1 MIKKSSYLS
10 LLLMFLLLAETS
22 SRALSEGQTQRED
35 IGVQLRAELVVVP
48 VQVVNKKTGRP
59 AEVELRKEDF
69 VVFEDGVPQQVSFF
83 GREDFPLSV
92 LLLIETFSRPEV
104 WHYHEIS
111 QGVQRI
117 LERLGPEDEIG
128 LMQFNGEPR
137 LLQEFTKEKNRI
149 HQKFQQLEEEEDP
162 TKPEL
167 YIGSLLYTAIFE
179 AVRYMVEATEPKRRR
194 ALVVFTYNVGESL
207 PPRPFRGEPE
217 VARKRRLEREELER
231 KLLDALYKSDIVVCG
246 VLIGDPKMRF
256 LWGLI
261 VRNEAKVDKLVEITG
276 GHMTRATPGKPV
288 RADQLVHLIE
298 VLQAQYVLGY
308 APTNRAQEGKFH
320 RIKVELSPTAK
331 KKYKDVELRHRQGYI
346 RSDSKTT
353 R

>member
-149 HQKFQQLEEEEDP
+149 YQKFQQLEEEEDP

-194 ALVVFTYNVGESL
+194 AL
-207 PPRPFRGEPE
+207 
-217 VARKRRLEREELER
+217 
-231 KLLDALYKSDIVVCG
+231 
-246 VLIGDPKMRF
+246 
-256 LWGLI
+256 
-261 VRNEAKVDKLVEITG
+261 
-276 GHMTRATPGKPV
+276 
-288 RADQLVHLIE
+288 
-298 VLQAQYVLGY
+298 
-308 APTNRAQEGKFH
+308 
-320 RIKVELSPTAK
+320 
-331 KKYKDVELRHRQGYI
+331 
-346 RSDSKTT
+346 
-353 R
+353 